1 MWLLT
6 LALAAVVLVI
16 IGVVLVVVNDEN
28 RIVITAGHNV
38 SHGYHIGVTNAL
50 CTVNDL
56 MHQLLAVPLVCV
68 MR

>member
-1 MWLLT
+1 MWLST

-16 IGVVLVVVNDEN
+16 IGVVLVVVNDRN
-28 RIVITAGHNV
+28 RIAITAGHNV
-38 SHGYHIGVTNAL
+38 SHGCHIGVTYAL
-50 CTVNDL
+50 CMNDL

>member
-1 MWLLT
+1 MWLST
-6 LALAAVVLVI
+6 LALAVVVLVI
-16 IGVVLVVVNDEN
+16 ISVVLVVVNDRN

-50 CTVNDL
+50 CMNNL

>member
-1 MWLLT
+1 MWLST

-16 IGVVLVVVNDEN
+16 IGVVLVVINDRN

-50 CTVNDL
+50 CMNDL
-56 MHQLLAVPLVCV
+56 MHQLLAVLLVCV

>member
-1 MWLLT
+1 M
-6 LALAAVVLVI
+6 AVVLI
-16 IGVVLVVVNDEN
+16 IVSIVLVVVNDRN

-50 CTVNDL
+50 CMNDL
-56 MHQLLAVPLVCV
+56 MHQLLAVPLVCI